1 VTIRRLSPAVADAIA
16 AGEVV
21 ERPASVVKELVENAL
36 DAGARSVE
44 IELAGAGQE
53 RVTVTD
59 DGGGIAAAELA
70 LAVTRHATSKLEK
83 VQDLAAVGTLG
94 FRGEALASIAAVSR
108 LELRSCTGDGTGA
121 MVRAEHGEVGSSG
134 AAPPVPGTRVEVRGL
149 FENTPAR
156 RAFLKRPAT
165 ETAAAVRVVA
175 ALALCHP
182 KVAFRVSADGRR
194 VLDAPGDG
202 DLGRTFRG
210 LHRGVGA
217 LLHVDGARGAA
228 RVAGVLGEP
237 ADCRRSR
244 DHLYLAVNGRPV
256 ANRTLAFAVEQAFRG
271 LVEPGRFPVGTL
283 DIELPAELVD
293 VNVHPTKREVRFR
306 EDRLLFGLV
315 QEACLAALSQS
326 SAYAGAALF
335 AGGRGEIVAELGG
348 GAVVAEA
355 TPPQYAN
362 AAGFGAVATSAAAVR
377 QLPLAAETAPD
388 DLAAVELKRGPFR
401 LIGQVMDSY
410 IVAEGPDGLVLVDQH
425 AAHERVLF
433 NQLQAVREAGGARQ
447 VQPMLVPSLLHL
459 TPVQAAYLADARDD
473 LAAAGIVVEE
483 FGADAA
489 RLVAHDP
496 RLPASGLDRIAL
508 DVLDS
513 LISESKELDHVRR
526 LERTT
531 YTVACHAAIRFG
543 QRLSREEMEG
553 LLRQLEVA
561 DPGITCPH
569 GRPTLLEISEGQ
581 LRREF
586 RRS

>member
-1 VTIRRLSPAVADAIA
+1 
-16 AGEVV
+16 
-21 ERPASVVKELVENAL
+21 
-36 DAGARSVE
+36 
-44 IELAGAGQE
+44 
-53 RVTVTD
+53 
-59 DGGGIAAAELA
+59 
-70 LAVTRHATSKLEK
+70 
-83 VQDLAAVGTLG
+83 
-94 FRGEALASIAAVSR
+94 
-108 LELRSCTGDGTGA
+108 
-121 MVRAEHGEVGSSG
+121 
-134 AAPPVPGTRVEVRGL
+134 VEVRGL

-165 ETAAAVRVVA
+165 ETAAAIRVVA

-182 KVAFRVSADGRR
+182 EIAFRVSADGRR

-217 LLHVDGARGAA
+217 LLDVDGSRGAA
-228 RVAGVLGEP
+228 RIVGVLGEP

-256 ANRTLAFAVEQAFRG
+256 SNRTLAFAVEQAFRG
-271 LVEPGRFPVGTL
+271 LVEPGRFPVGAL

-335 AGGRGEIVAELGG
+335 GGGRAE
-348 GAVVAEA
+348 VVAEA
-355 TPPQYAN
+355 TSPQYAN
-362 AAGFGAVATSAAAVR
+362 AGGFGALATSAAAVH
-377 QLPLAAETAPD
+377 QLPLAAEAAPG

-410 IVAEGPDGLVLVDQH
+410 IVAEGPDGLVLVDPH

-433 NQLQAVREAGGARQ
+433 NQLQAAREGGAQQ

-473 LAAAGIVVEE
+473 LAAAGLVVEE

-496 RLPASGLDRIAL
+496 RLPASGLDRIAV